1 MPHLPCRP
9 PSGMSYSAYVKR
21 LLLIA
26 AALSVLAFVMFRTPE
41 PVAGNAPVRLSDREF
56 WEMSSTMSEADGTF
70 HSENLV
76 SNEADFQRL
85 IPSLEKAAV
94 PGRAYLGVG
103 SEQNFSYIAAVRPS
117 FAMIVDV
124 RRGNL
129 DLHLLYKALFELSAD
144 RADFVGRMFSRAR
157 PAGLTKDSTAA
168 AIFDAYAQVPANQDL
183 YTRNLAQIETHLVKT
198 HGFGLSA

>member
-41 PVAGNAPVRLSDREF
+41 PVAGNAPARLSDREF

-124 RRGNL
+124 RHGNF
-129 DLHLLYKALFELSAD
+129 DLHLLYKALFELSSY
-144 RADFVGRMFSRAR
+144 RADFVAKMFSRER
-157 PAGLTKDSTAA
+157 PAGLTVESTAS
-168 AIFDAYAQVPANQDL
+168 AIFGAIGRLPAS
-183 YTRNLAQIETHLVKT
+183 R
-198 HGFGLSA
+198 GL